1 MIHHNSFSKAEHLCG
16 EKRISRLFIEGEA
29 FICYPLRV
37 VYIIENKSDEVNAS
51 AMVSVPKKRFKQAV
65 KRNQIKRMMR
75 EAYRQNKQI
84 LVQNLDEKGLQMHVA
99 FNYVADEKLNFDTFE
114 KKMKLS
120 LQKLLAKIETI

>member
-16 EKRISRLFIEGEA
+16 EKRISRLFTEGEA

-37 VYIIENKSDEVNAS
+37 VYIIDTKSDEVNVS

-99 FNYVADEKLNFDTFE
+99 FNYVADEKLNFDAFE

-120 LQKLLAKIETI
+120 LQKLQAKIEPI